1 MKNLIFVF
9 GLLISTL
16 LNSSTAFATTQF
28 DDDDDDKNTISN
40 VFSTLMQAEK
50 VAEKLDMLLV
60 ASDEP
65 VTTGLFLFMLQ
76 SKSKEALKLQL
87 FDDQN
92 EPVGNNLFSVV
103 QGKNYNS
110 LNVNS
115 LNDGVYTVK
124 FLDNNGKELTAN
136 LTVQHGSITQ

>member
-16 LNSSTAFATTQF
+16 LTSSTAFATTQF
-28 DDDDDDKNTISN
+28 DDDDDDKTTIGN

-136 LTVQHGSITQ
+136 LTVQHGTITQ

>member
-136 LTVQHGSITQ
+136 LTVQHGKITQ

>member
-9 GLLISTL
+9 ALLISTL
-16 LNSSTAFATTQF
+16 LNSNTAFATTQF

-92 EPVGNNLFSVV
+92 EPVGNNLFSVS

-124 FLDNNGKELTAN
+124 FLDNNGKELTST
-136 LTVQHGSITQ
+136 LTIQHGIITQ